1 MSTLIVLLA
10 FVWSLSLHHSG
21 LYQPPHA
28 HSMNSTR
35 SARTKANQINYAE
48 LLADE
53 TELTEL
59 DDDDVSPDR
68 AGPSTTTHT
77 RAQTRG
83 NKRKDVTTVS
93 STGKL
98 GGTSTKA
105 KRGKRKAVEEK
116 NSKPKDEDVDMDT
129 KDTTRG
135 GKYNIN
141 RLLTSTAS
149 PLVNLDMHVSFY
161 ILSQL
166 YQVSENCLI
175 FSYIYS
181 E

>member
-1 MSTLIVLLA
+1 
-10 FVWSLSLHHSG
+10 
-21 LYQPPHA
+21 
-28 HSMNSTR
+28 MNSTR
-35 SARTKANQINYAE
+35 SARAKANKINYAE

-93 STGKL
+93 STGIL

-116 NSKPKDEDVDMDT
+116 SSKPKDEDVDMDT
-129 KDTTRG
+129 KDTTRGGG